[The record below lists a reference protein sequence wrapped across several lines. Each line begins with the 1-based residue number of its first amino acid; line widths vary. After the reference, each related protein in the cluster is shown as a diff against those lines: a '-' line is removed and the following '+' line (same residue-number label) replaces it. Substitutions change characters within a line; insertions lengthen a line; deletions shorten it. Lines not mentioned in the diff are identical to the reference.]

1 MDEHL
6 PLIAQF
12 PGFSISLNNT
22 STNNSPSFRIEDYEA
37 ALKEWEETKPP
48 GSASSVDPF
57 GHYKKKFEER
67 ESSRQSEVDTQS
79 VKASE
84 PVEQEEVEEDEEE
97 ETKEEEVETPAPA
110 EPEPEEEEEEEEEE
124 EDEEEYEVIQ
134 NTW

>member
-1 MDEHL
+1 MSTFHSL
-6 PLIAQF
+6 RNFRAF
-12 PGFSISLNNT
+12 RYHSIT
-22 STNNSPSFRIEDYEA
+22 PPTITPPSFRIEDYEA